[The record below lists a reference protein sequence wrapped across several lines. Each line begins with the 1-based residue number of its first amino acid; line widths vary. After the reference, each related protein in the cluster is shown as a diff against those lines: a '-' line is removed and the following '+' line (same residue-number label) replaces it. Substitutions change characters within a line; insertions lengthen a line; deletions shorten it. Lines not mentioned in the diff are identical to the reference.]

1 MTTGFLKP
9 KRPSWAIRSTAIA
22 IVSLGG
28 YAFLAWREPWAPGR
42 FWGLTF
48 GTIAAVIFLIDALY
62 PLRRRLM
69 ARPLGTAQRWLQ
81 FHIYG
86 GLLACLFVLVHMG
99 FRWPGGQFGWWLF
112 ILTLWSTVSGIVGVW
127 LQKYVPV
134 LLANQ
139 LSVEGLYARIPE
151 MAGRLQAEADEIVK
165 GASDMLERVYQ
176 TDIRPSLA
184 TVTAS
189 WGFLADIRGG
199 RDRRLA
205 PLKNVSQFVAE
216 GERGRLDDLQAIVT
230 EKLELDAQYSL
241 QRVLRAWLVLHVPPA
256 LVLTGL
262 VAAHI
267 AAVLFF

>member
-1 MTTGFLKP
+1 MSLEFLKP
-9 KRPSWAIRSTAIA
+9 KRPSWAIRSGVLALLSLAIY
-22 IVSLGG
+22 VGV
-28 YAFLAWREPWAPGR
+28 AWWQPWAPGR

-48 GTIAAVIFLIDALY
+48 GTIAAIIFLIDALY

-81 FHIYG
+81 VHIYG
-86 GLLACLFVLVHMG
+86 GLLACLFVLIHMG
-99 FRWPGGQFGWWLF
+99 FRWPGGQFGWWLLG
-112 ILTLWSTVSGIVGVW
+112 LTLWSTISGLVGVW

-151 MAGRLQAEADEIVK
+151 MAARLQAEADQVVR
-165 GASDMLERVYQ
+165 GASDMLERVY
-176 TDIRPSLA
+176 TNDVRPSLA
-184 TVTAS
+184 AVTPR

-199 RDRRLA
+199 RERRLA
-205 PLKNVSQFVAE
+205 PLRNVGQFLADE
-216 GERGRLDDLQAIVT
+216 ERVRLDDLQAIVT

-241 QRVLRAWLVLHVPPA
+241 QRVLRLWLILHVPPA
-256 LVLTGL
+256 MALTAL

-267 AAVLFF
+267 AAVWYF

>member
-1 MTTGFLKP
+1 MSWDFLKP
-9 KRPSWAIRSTAIA
+9 KRKSWAIRSSLIA
-22 IVSLGG
+22 ANALALYIVLS
-28 YAFLAWREPWAPGR
+28 WRTPWAAGR

-48 GTIAAVIFLIDALY
+48 GTLAALIFLVDAMY

-69 ARPLGTAQRWLQ
+69 SWPLGSAQRWLQ

-86 GLLACLFVLVHMG
+86 GLLACLFVLIHIG

-112 ILTLWSTVSGIVGVW
+112 VLTIWSTVSGMIGVW

-139 LSVEGLYARIPE
+139 LSVEALAARIPE
-151 MAGRLQAEADEIVK
+151 MVGRLQAEADQIVK
-165 GASDMLERVYQ
+165 GASEMLERVYLN
-176 TDIRPSLA
+176 DVRPSLA

-205 PLKNVSQFVAE
+205 PLRNVSQFLAE
-216 GERGRLDDLQAIVT
+216 DERPRLDDLQAIVT
-230 EKLELDAQYSL
+230 EKLELDAQYNL
-241 QRVLRAWLVLHVPPA
+241 QRVLRVWLVLHVPPA
-256 LVLTGL
+256 FLLTGL
-262 VAAHI
+262 VVVHVAT
-267 AAVLFF
+267 VWFF

>member
-1 MTTGFLKP
+1 MSISFLKP
-9 KRPSWAIRSTAIA
+9 KRPSWAIRSGAIA
-22 IVSLGG
+22 VLSLGLYVG
-28 YAFLAWREPWAPGR
+28 LTWFEPWAPGR

-48 GTIAAVIFLIDALY
+48 GTIAAVIFLVDALY

-86 GLLACLFVLVHMG
+86 GLLACLFVLIHMG

-112 ILTLWSTVSGIVGVW
+112 LLTIWSTLSGVFGVW
-127 LQKYVPV
+127 LQKRVPA
-134 LLANQ
+134 LLASQ

-151 MAGRLQAEADEIVK
+151 MAGRLQAEADQIVK
-165 GASDMLERVYQ
+165 GASDMLERVYLN
-176 TDIRPSLA
+176 DVRPSLA
-184 TVTAS
+184 TVTQS
-189 WGFLADIRGG
+189 WSFLADIRGG
-199 RDRRLA
+199 RERRLA
-205 PLKNVSQFVAE
+205 PLRNVSQFLSDD
-216 GERGRLDDLQAIVT
+216 ERVRLDDLQAIVT